1 MQNNEATRRCHKS
14 IAREVEQL
22 KKDVNSTREMKYFCK
37 WGHHHYGGTLSGKTQ
52 DKRKDNLSQKLG
64 VGIVAPFGIST
75 KSILAIGHC
84 LGVDMSC

>member
-1 MQNNEATRRCHKS
+1 VRTSPLWWHFEWEDSRQ
-14 IAREVEQL
+14 
-22 KKDVNSTREMKYFCK
+22 KKRQSKPKV
-37 WGHHHYGGTLSGKTQ
+37 
-52 DKRKDNLSQKLG
+52 G